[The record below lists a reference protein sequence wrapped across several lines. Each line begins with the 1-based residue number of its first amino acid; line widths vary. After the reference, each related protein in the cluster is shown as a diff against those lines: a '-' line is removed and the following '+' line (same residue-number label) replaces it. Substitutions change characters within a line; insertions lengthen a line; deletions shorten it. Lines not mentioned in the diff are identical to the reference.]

1 MDPEVHSEI
10 RSWIGGYTGELDSV
24 DFLMGNC
31 TVGMWLAFAHLMNPE
46 FVEVRGCVLWG
57 RVYEPGNFEEWYARL
72 DGDGRRVE
80 DLLNR
85 FVVGYAVD
93 CGESAEDEEALKDIA
108 QALAFSWGAALAR
121 KFPSRRFQ
129 VQVLATDDGPTVVF
143 SRAAPDGPSY

>member
-1 MDPEVHSEI
+1 MDPKTHPEI
-10 RSWIGGYTGELDSV
+10 KSWTDGYTGELDSV

-46 FVEVRGCVLWG
+46 FVEVRGCVLWE
-57 RVYEPGNFEEWYARL
+57 RVYEPRNFEEWYARL
-72 DGDGRRVE
+72 DGDVRRVE

-93 CGESAEDEEALKDIA
+93 CGESGEDEEALKDIA
-108 QALAFSWGAALAR
+108 QVLAFSWESALAR
-121 KFPSRRFQ
+121 HFPSRSFQ

-143 SRAAPDGPSY
+143 SQAVSDGRS